1 MKRSHG
7 FSNVHNAKGSIDAWC
22 AKWIRRS
29 APLSRAIQKK
39 KRPVEGAFSSS
50 RYWSDNSPP
59 QAVQAH
65 AAPCNGIARMPRC
78 T

>member
-39 KRPVEGAFSSS
+39 K
-50 RYWSDNSPP
+50 
-59 QAVQAH
+59 
-65 AAPCNGIARMPRC
+65 APR
-78 T
+78 